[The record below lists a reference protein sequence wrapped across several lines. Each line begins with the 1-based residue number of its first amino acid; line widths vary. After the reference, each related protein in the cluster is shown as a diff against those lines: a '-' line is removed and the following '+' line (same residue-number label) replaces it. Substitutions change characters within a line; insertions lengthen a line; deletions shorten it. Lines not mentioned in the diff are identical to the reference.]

1 MCSTNRWRREHPG
14 KEALRKTSDA
24 VNTVMALVHPV
35 MNDKSVT
42 RVTVDVISL
51 YSRDVR
57 IRSTARRMANRQG
70 VAIDVISLYP
80 RDVRTLASC
89 YRLILFSSAEE
100 TAVTFALAWMKMGG
114 LAVELYRGQSGDDGN
129 RRRRGSR

>member
-1 MCSTNRWRREHPG
+1 
-14 KEALRKTSDA
+14 LRKTSDA

-57 IRSTARRMANRQG
+57 TRSTARRMANRQG

-100 TAVTFALAWMKMGG
+100 TAVTFALA
-114 LAVELYRGQSGDDGN
+114 
-129 RRRRGSR
+129 